1 MGIVITTVHTFCIFI
16 NSHCSMAVL
25 NDFEHAEYSNN
36 ESLLIFVQ
44 THDTVDE
51 ILYSATIILY
61 GMAAH
66 FLQ

>member
-1 MGIVITTVHTFCIFI
+1 
-16 NSHCSMAVL
+16 MAVL

-36 ESLLIFVQ
+36 ESLLIFFQ